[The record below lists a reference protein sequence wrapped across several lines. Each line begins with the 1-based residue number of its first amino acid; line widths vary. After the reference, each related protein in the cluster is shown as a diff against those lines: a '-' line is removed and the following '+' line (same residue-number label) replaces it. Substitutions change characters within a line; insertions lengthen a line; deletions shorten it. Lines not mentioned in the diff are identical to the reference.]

1 MQNLKHKPILCMY
14 IRIVKFKRSDC
25 SESITCVFITA
36 FAVVNVM
43 ASEDFTAYQPDELES
58 LNHE

>member
-1 MQNLKHKPILCMY
+1 MY
-14 IRIVKFKRSDC
+14 IRIVIFNRSDC

>member
-1 MQNLKHKPILCMY
+1 MY

-43 ASEDFTAYQPDELES
+43 ESEDFTAYQPDELES

>member
-1 MQNLKHKPILCMY
+1 MY
-14 IRIVKFKRSDC
+14 IQMVKFKRFDC
-25 SESITCVFITA
+25 SERITHTFVTA